1 MIGSIALEMKYDP
14 DFFIHCRREPICYRM
29 KNFKCTALTF
39 CLFMF
44 LAYSVVGQDSIIPK
58 AIKEK
63 IKVKKYTVLE
73 KFEEEL
79 VVPVEDRIQLKE
91 DRIVRYIRTKE
102 LLDTLNIS
110 ESKRRKLIR
119 DLRRSP
125 IFSERLNKVIAET
138 KFEDDND
145 IEE

>member
-1 MIGSIALEMKYDP
+1 
-14 DFFIHCRREPICYRM
+14 M
-29 KNFKCTALTF
+29 KNFKCTALTL